1 MRQHVVMLGARAVVE
16 CRPVMPQLWGRTQ
29 EYAFPRPLHPYG
41 NSTAGNLQTT
51 LGEIGLESAQCVFVE
66 DRDL

>member
-1 MRQHVVMLGARAVVE
+1 MVE
-16 CRPVMPQLWGRTQ
+16 CRPVVLQLWGGTQ
-29 EYAFPRPLHPYG
+29 EYAFPRPCHPYG
-41 NSTAGNLQTT
+41 DSTAGYLQTT

>member
-1 MRQHVVMLGARAVVE
+1 MQAGDATAGGQDPGICIPH
-16 CRPVMPQLWGRTQ
+16 
-29 EYAFPRPLHPYG
+29 PLHPYG